1 MNELPAVEQF
11 LLEFKEKMKI
21 WNVLY
26 LDGRSKNFKTLT
38 DLELPPAQR
47 TKVLENLILE
57 DYSQGPIEDTAY
69 GGSPM
74 WVFGRE
80 VKREEVY
87 IKIKIGIPGAS
98 VLCISF
104 HKAEHPINYPFKL
117 GKNEKST
124 HRKGNEAHNRA
135 SS

>member
-1 MNELPAVEQF
+1 MTESHAVEQF

-21 WNVLY
+21 RNVLY
-26 LDGRSKNFKTLT
+26 LDGRSKNLKTLT

-47 TKVLENLILE
+47 TKVLEELTLE
-57 DYSQGPIEDTAY
+57 NYSQGPTEDSAY
-69 GGSPM
+69 QGSPM
-74 WVFGRE
+74 WVFGRQ
-80 VKREEVY
+80 VKSKEVY
-87 IKIKIGIPGAS
+87 IKIKMGLPGTS

-124 HRKGNEAHNRA
+124 HRKGNEARNRA